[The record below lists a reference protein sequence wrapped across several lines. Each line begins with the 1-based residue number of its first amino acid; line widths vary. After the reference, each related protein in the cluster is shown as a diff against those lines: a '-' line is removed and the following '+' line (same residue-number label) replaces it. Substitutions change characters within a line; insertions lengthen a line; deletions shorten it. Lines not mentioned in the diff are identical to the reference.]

1 MGGEYEVG
9 YGKPP
14 TKNKFKK
21 GKSGNPKGR
30 PKKELDL
37 QKLFIAELKSPMT
50 ISESGK
56 KKKVSKLEALTK
68 SIIVHAVQG
77 DKNYAKFVLDLIK
90 GLPKYAFV
98 DVDDDDKVVGYI
110 TAKQMKTGEDFMA
123 LAAQYVQEETASS
136 KEDND

>member
-30 PKKELDL
+30 PKKELDF
-37 QKLFIAELKSPMT
+37 QKQFIAELKSPMT

-68 SIIVHAVQG
+68 SIIRAR
-77 DKNYAKFVLDLIK
+77 L
-90 GLPKYAFV
+90 
-98 DVDDDDKVVGYI
+98 
-110 TAKQMKTGEDFMA
+110 TRR
-123 LAAQYVQEETASS
+123 
-136 KEDND
+136 